1 MYHKRCSGNS
11 VNPDWKTRLETDGTP
26 LACGEWGGEKNYHL
40 SPQRW
45 NLLNFSSWI
54 SSRTLFRDTTN
65 FHWVNETAL
74 CGTGT
79 VRTAHIS
86 TETFYLQSLFAW
98 KNIHCPTTVVPQ
110 LHHLYSEGDM
120 FSLQQGSTL
129 RQQRWHYSANSSS
142 CLRVKIFTR
151 NSDVMWD
158 DASLDRGL
166 VRGEEWTQKG
176 QQKPQATP

>member
-1 MYHKRCSGNS
+1 MLWEFI
-11 VNPDWKTRLETDGTP
+11 DLP
-26 LACGEWGGEKNYHL
+26 LKNQAWNRWDTVGLWGMRGKNYHL

-45 NLLNFSSWI
+45 NFLDFSCWL
-54 SSRTLFRDTTN
+54 SSLTLFRNTTN
-65 FHWVNETAL
+65 FLWVNEAAL
-74 CGTGT
+74 CRIET

-110 LHHLYSEGDM
+110 SHHLYSGGDT

-129 RQQRWHYSANSSS
+129 WPQRRLYSANSSS
-142 CLRVKIFTR
+142 CLRAKMFTR